1 MVEAV
6 KTHHRK
12 RKRQSRRRWVAGL
25 LLVCFALAGVV
36 LVIAIR
42 NAEPILQA
50 RIVETLST
58 RFHIT
63 QSLSQ
68 WPTDEIEDEK
78 PREEGSSAC
87 SFSFG
92 GSPQIIA
99 NKLFSL
105 T

>member
-1 MVEAV
+1 MQKPVVYVTPSTACPV
-6 KTHHRK
+6 FSAIK
-12 RKRQSRRRWVAGL
+12 RS
-25 LLVCFALAGVV
+25 
-36 LVIAIR
+36 
-42 NAEPILQA
+42 
-50 RIVETLST
+50 
-58 RFHIT
+58 T